1 MAAGQ
6 VRSARATIARG
17 LFGNA
22 YLVLALASLCWSGN
36 HIMGRAIAGHVPPVA
51 LATLRWLLAAAVLW
65 PFVRHQVARDWP
77 LVRKQ
82 PGPIVFL
89 ALLGGALFGTLQ
101 FVGLQYTSALNVSV
115 MNSLTPV
122 LIVMAGALM
131 FGDRM
136 GRLQL
141 VGIGVSLAGVFVII
155 TRLDVS
161 VVSGLAFNRG
171 DLIILLNQ
179 GLWAVYA
186 VCLRLRPPI
195 HWLSFMFWFSLISGV
210 SMLSVFAWETT
221 TGYVL
226 QPTLLT
232 FAAIAFVTLF
242 STIGGFALWT
252 RGVELIGPNRAGVFL
267 HLIPVYSA
275 LLTGVLL
282 GEPLMAYHVLGFAL
296 ILIGVWFA
304 ARKT

>member
-6 VRSARATIARG
+6 DRSARATIARG

-122 LIVMAGALM
+122 LIMMAGALM

-195 HWLSFMFWFSLISGV
+195 HWLS
-210 SMLSVFAWETT
+210 
-221 TGYVL
+221 
-226 QPTLLT
+226 
-232 FAAIAFVTLF
+232 
-242 STIGGFALWT
+242 
-252 RGVELIGPNRAGVFL
+252 
-267 HLIPVYSA
+267 
-275 LLTGVLL
+275 
-282 GEPLMAYHVLGFAL
+282 
-296 ILIGVWFA
+296 
-304 ARKT
+304 